1 MWDRIVPASPST
13 GHAAADLR
21 ISNEHVK
28 YALAAQGDELRGAN
42 VTLRLLWDHMPI
54 TGRLYTGG
62 AKELGTSGPSTWSS
76 SASSTSSSSS
86 KSAAAKSTFMLPKRY
101 KN

>member
-1 MWDRIVPASPST
+1 VIVWDRILPASPST

-62 AKELGTSGPSTWSS
+62 ARDLGTSGPSTWTA
-76 SASSTSSSSS
+76 ASGKS
-86 KSAAAKSTFMLPKRY
+86 KAAATGASTFTLPKRY